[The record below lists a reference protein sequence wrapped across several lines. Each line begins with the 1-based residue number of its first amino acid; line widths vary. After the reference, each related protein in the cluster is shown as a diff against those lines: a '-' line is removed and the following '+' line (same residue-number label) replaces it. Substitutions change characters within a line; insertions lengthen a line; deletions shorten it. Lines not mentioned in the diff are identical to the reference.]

1 MSVVSNQS
9 FKMFWSSNILIMTL
23 ALVSMTDGSP
33 IALSPFVYNSQ
44 FRQMPDFNTFK
55 NEELGKMLI
64 KIRILFKST
73 KDTVPEVDFHHS
85 ELLMCLYLMVKI
97 KYHHC
102 SFFFQIYQLKKR
114 MDFGLIW
121 ATWTSI
127 WILMECEGC

>member
-1 MSVVSNQS
+1 MVRAGN
-9 FKMFWSSNILIMTL
+9 FFILIL
-23 ALVSMTDGSP
+23 ALGFVTDGSS

-85 ELLMCLYLMVKI
+85 VLCASLPIPYGENQVSLLFIFYRI
-97 KYHHC
+97 A
-102 SFFFQIYQLKKR
+102 S
-114 MDFGLIW
+114 
-121 ATWTSI
+121 
-127 WILMECEGC
+127 